1 MRNSIVIA
9 AAAAMLAVVSSAS
22 AQGRPEQAGQSVAF
36 FTPPIGNVDSFI
48 DNTFEASFVSTGTA
62 PIALTI
68 QVCTL
73 AGVCTSPGFAC
84 VSMPLTRRLGCSTGN
99 LAADEPL
106 YAKFRVRATGGG
118 TVDGMGSLRVIGPDG
133 TNSAAVQTH
142 GPVPDRAV
150 TEQ

>member
-1 MRNSIVIA
+1 MRKSILIA
-9 AAAAMLAVVSSAS
+9 AAAAMLVVASAAS

-36 FTPPIGNVDSFI
+36 FTPPIGNVDSI
-48 DNTFEASFVSTGTA
+48 VDNTFEASFVSTGTA
-62 PIALTI
+62 PIAVTI
-68 QVCTL
+68 ELCAL
-73 AGVCTSPGFAC
+73 DGVCYVSGFVCAS
-84 VSMPLTRRLGCSTGN
+84 VPLTRGLGCSTGN

-106 YAKFRVRATGGG
+106 YAKFRVRPTGGG

-133 TNSAAVQTH
+133 TTAAVQTH

>member
-1 MRNSIVIA
+1 MRNPIAIA
-9 AAAAMLAVVSSAS
+9 ALAAMLADESAAS
-22 AQGRPEQAGQSVAF
+22 AQGRPEQAGQGVAF

-142 GPVPDRAV
+142 GPLPDRAV